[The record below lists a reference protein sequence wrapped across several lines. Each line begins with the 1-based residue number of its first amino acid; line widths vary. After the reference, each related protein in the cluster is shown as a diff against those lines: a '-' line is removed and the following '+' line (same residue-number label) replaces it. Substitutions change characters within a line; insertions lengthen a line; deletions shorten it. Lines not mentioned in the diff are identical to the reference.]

1 MNALT
6 FPKRDPK
13 RSRVFLSAEIDPGTG
28 PVEARIRDISSTG
41 ALIESDLLPEPG
53 DMLQVLCGKA
63 CLQARVAWGDNGWFG
78 VEFETPLL
86 MSRLVDS
93 AGSRLKVSA
102 PRKFRS
108 ATRSRAAPFPPL

>member
-1 MNALT
+1 MNAIT
-6 FPKRDPK
+6 VPKRAVK

-28 PVEARIRDISSTG
+28 PVPARIRDLCSTG
-41 ALIESDLLPEPG
+41 ALVESELLPEPG
-53 DMLQVLCGKA
+53 DVIQLTCGKVT
-63 CLQARVAWGDNGWFG
+63 LPSRVAWGEGGWFG

-93 AGSRLKVSA
+93 NGAGLNVSA

-108 ATRSRAAPFPPL
+108 AARLQP